1 MTETHAEIVFV
12 HGLWVSSWS
21 MGVLAHH
28 LRKDGFATRRFSYS
42 STHQD
47 PQRQAEELFAYAV
60 RSDGTLPNL
69 VAHSL
74 GGLITLRML
83 VAHPG
88 TPSGRVV
95 LMGSPVHGSSVASRV
110 GRWPGGHFLFGTAK
124 RTLTEGVR
132 HWPEG
137 REVGMISGTR
147 SFGIGLF
154 AGGARHEGDGT
165 VLSAETRHQGLRD
178 RIELPVTHTSMLFSS
193 EASRQAA
200 AFIRTGRFEHD
211 QAKPAEKESIARD
224 SG

>member
-1 MTETHAEIVFV
+1 MTENNAEIVFV

-21 MGVLAHH
+21 MGVLEHH
-28 LRKDGFATRRFSYS
+28 LRKEGFATRRFSYS

-47 PQRQAEELFAYAV
+47 PQRQAEELFTFAV
-60 RSDGTLPNL
+60 RSDGTLPNI

-74 GGLITLRML
+74 GGLITLGML
-83 VAHPG
+83 DAHPD

-95 LMGSPVHGSSVASRV
+95 LMGAPVRGSSVAGHV
-110 GRWPGGHFLFGTAK
+110 GRWPGGHFLFGTAE

-132 HWPEG
+132 HWPRGEI
-137 REVGMISGTR
+137 GMIAGTR
-147 SFGIGLF
+147 SLGLGLL

-165 VLSAETRHQGLRD
+165 VLCAETRHEGLRD

-200 AFIRTGRFEHD
+200 AFIRTGRFRS
-211 QAKPAEKESIARD
+211 KESIAGE

>member
-1 MTETHAEIVFV
+1 MTGTHAEIVFV

-47 PQRQAEELFAYAV
+47 PQRQAEELFTYAV

-110 GRWPGGHFLFGTAK
+110 GRWPGGRFLFGTAK
-124 RTLTEGVR
+124 RALTEGVR
-132 HWPEG
+132 DWPED
-137 REVGMISGTR
+137 REIGMIAGTR
-147 SFGIGLF
+147 SLGLGLL

-165 VLSAETRHQGLRD
+165 VLSAETRHEGLRD
-178 RIELPVTHTSMLFSS
+178 RIELPVTHTSMLFSN
-193 EASRQAA
+193 AAARQAA
-200 AFIRTGRFEHD
+200 AFIRTGRFRS
-211 QAKPAEKESIARD
+211 KESIAGE